1 MPQNQPNLD
10 RVIARFLETSRIHL
24 NLNRPRALPEAK
36 RQLAT
41 ARTWL
46 GWLWLAGLSGAA
58 GAPPAM
64 AASAI
69 DTVRQ
74 AASQNQP
81 HSENQMAL
89 AFSTI
94 FRATP

>member
-1 MPQNQPNLD
+1 MPQNLPNQD

-24 NLNRPRALPEAK
+24 SLNRPRALPEAN
-36 RQLAT
+36 RQFAT

-69 DTVRQ
+69 DTVHQ
-74 AASQNQP
+74 ATSPILTSGN
-81 HSENQMAL
+81 SEMTPPFNA
-89 AFSTI
+89 T
-94 FRATP
+94 FRRKS